1 MMESDRFD
9 TNLFRFQAVKL
20 HSDFDHF
27 KYSLRVN
34 KKKKENISR
43 SLSQVHLDWINM
55 NRNDLISKRPLS
67 RTGLNVVQIL
77 KCLLLEVNSTLN
89 AVRLQLEYVIF

>member
-1 MMESDRFD
+1 MMETDRFD
-9 TNLFRFQAVKL
+9 PNLFRYELKQWNCTAISITSSIVCAL
-20 HSDFDHF
+20 T
-27 KYSLRVN
+27 R
-34 KKKKENISR
+34 KKGVNISR

-55 NRNDLISKRPLS
+55 NRNDLISKRPVS

-89 AVRLQLEYVIF
+89 PVRL